1 MVDHLNWLSN
11 PAFVLPA
18 YTYAEAGRYA
28 RTSPANVR
36 RWFRNPSRRGAV
48 LSPLPEAGRSYI
60 QLIEVRFVATMRARG
75 IKLDELRRA
84 RAYIR
89 KELQVEHPFAH
100 VRFKKTGINLLL
112 ESLAD
117 FEGLDDDDLVL
128 APGLGGQLGM
138 RQLLEGVITELDY
151 DHEIAVRWYPRGR
164 QEPII
169 IDPRMSFGRPTVV
182 GTGIP
187 TTVLYHRYHAGDSKE
202 FLADD
207 FRLSP
212 EQVDAGIAFEEGL
225 KAA

>member
-1 MVDHLNWLSN
+1 MVDQTDWLKN

-28 RTSPANVR
+28 QTSPANVR

-48 LSPLPEAGRSYI
+48 LSPLPDAGLSYI
-60 QLIEVRFVATMRARG
+60 QLVEVRFVATMRG
-75 IKLDELRRA
+75 KDIKLDELRRA
-84 RAYIR
+84 RAYVR
-89 KELQVEHPFAH
+89 RVLRMEHPFAH
-100 VRFKKTGINLLL
+100 VRFKSLGINLLL

-117 FEGLDDDDLVL
+117 FEGMDGDAMVL

-138 RQLLEGVITELDY
+138 RQILERVITELDY

-164 QEPII
+164 EQPIV

-187 TTVLYHRYHAGDSKE
+187 TTVLYHRYHAGDSKD

-212 EQVDAGIAFEEGL
+212 EQVDAGIKFEESL